1 MNGKTFD
8 GGCCASAWLV
18 GIQQPSRSWLLL
30 SMLVCAAL
38 GRLATRAIKGP
49 GSRNTTRDAGQGPR
63 SQHRRRYLASGEG
76 RRHHVDLLPRRKSSR
91 FFQDEDDRQRWHGCS
106 KTSRL
111 RRHDGDRRALP
122 PVEETQEPNGPEDPE
137 QAICTHRI
145 PSQGGSLNTDSH
157 SQCERQVAIE
167 TDPSFGAKGSLW
179 CIWNAAPCSR
189 RYGTSALGGAF
200 DCSGVGMDGHC
211 ESVLEMQRLKYAPVN
226 PIREFAQ
233 NKVGSL
239 GL

>member
-1 MNGKTFD
+1 VLRLGDLLHELSRVLIAEMQLEMRGEVLGLNT
-8 GGCCASAWLV
+8 GG
-18 GIQQPSRSWLLL
+18 GIWH
-30 SMLVCAAL
+30 
-38 GRLATRAIKGP
+38 LARAG
-49 GSRNTTRDAGQGPR
+49 
-63 SQHRRRYLASGEG
+63 
-76 RRHHVDLLPRRKSSR
+76 RHHVDLMPRRKSGR

-106 KTSRL
+106 RASRL

-122 PVEETQEPNGPEDPE
+122 PVEETQEPNGLEDPE

-179 CIWNAAPCSR
+179 CIWKAAPCSR

-200 DCSGVGMDGHC
+200 DCSGVGMDGHRK
-211 ESVLEMQRLKYAPVN
+211 SVLEMQRLKYAPVN
-226 PIREFAQ
+226 PNREFAQ